1 MIHETRQKRTKWK
14 HSSSAVFMNDKL
26 ERKQR
31 SFYLCSVL
39 KPASCWSQKKS
50 LHHYI
55 PCYMRDVE
63 SWGHCS
69 TSSKWT
75 RQGNRYCCRARRPSY
90 LKLSHFSLFIL
101 LLQLWQGKNELPLH
115 CILPMAW
122 LVQALSFIFS
132 VAKLYFIQNLIKRLK
147 REKSRIS
154 SLLSGLLYG
163 LEFVSSC
170 NWNLALSKMNL
181 QSRKQYFKL

>member
-1 MIHETRQKRTKWK
+1 MQCFEA
-14 HSSSAVFMNDKL
+14 SFLL
-26 ERKQR
+26 ESKKQ
-31 SFYLCSVL
+31 
-39 KPASCWSQKKS
+39 S

-115 CILPMAW
+115 CILPRAW

-154 SLLSGLLYG
+154 FPAQWAFIRFRICKFLQLKPGTLKN
-163 LEFVSSC
+163 EFAITQTV
-170 NWNLALSKMNL
+170 
-181 QSRKQYFKL
+181 F